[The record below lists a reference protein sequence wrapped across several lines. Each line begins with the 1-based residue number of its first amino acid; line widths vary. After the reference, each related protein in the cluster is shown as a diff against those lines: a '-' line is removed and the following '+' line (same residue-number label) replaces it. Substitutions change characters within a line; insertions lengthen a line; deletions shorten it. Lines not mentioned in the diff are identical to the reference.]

1 MGPLPDEELVARYQA
16 QSGSPEA
23 DRCLDELFQRYRGKV
38 ALWCLRLA
46 GDRDQAADLAQEVFL
61 KAFRAMASF
70 RGDAKF
76 STWLYSIARN
86 HCFSDVRSRGTV
98 PEASGDQVLFEVADN
113 APDPLA
119 QLERARSAQM
129 IRELIASSLSE
140 VETQVMTLHYVEEL
154 PLDKV
159 TSLLNLD
166 NASGAKAYI
175 VSARRKLTRAA
186 ERWKARGQGVQQ

>member
-38 ALWCLRLA
+38 ALWCLRFA

-61 KAFRAMASF
+61 KAFRSLGGF
-70 RGDAKF
+70 RGDSKF
-76 STWLYSIARN
+76 STWLYTIARN
-86 HCFSDVRSRGTV
+86 HCFNEVKSRAAV
-98 PEASGDQVLFEVADN
+98 PETSVDPVLFDVADD
-113 APDPLA
+113 APSPLS
-119 QLERARSAQM
+119 QLESANSARM
-129 IRELIASSLSE
+129 VRELIASSLSE
-140 VETQVMTLHYVEEL
+140 VETQVMTLHFVEEL
-154 PLDKV
+154 PLDHV
-159 TSLLNLD
+159 TRLLQLD

-186 ERWKARGQGVQQ
+186 EKWKARSQGVRT